1 MNESRED
8 VENEVQE
15 SKTEIAKPAS
25 ARRDDDD
32 IVAPPTEMN
41 RGPNRGPMDQT
52 TPDVATGST
61 PVTRRDD

>member
-15 SKTEIAKPAS
+15 SELEIAKPAS

-41 RGPNRGPMDQT
+41 RGPMDQT

-61 PVTRRDD
+61 PITRRDD